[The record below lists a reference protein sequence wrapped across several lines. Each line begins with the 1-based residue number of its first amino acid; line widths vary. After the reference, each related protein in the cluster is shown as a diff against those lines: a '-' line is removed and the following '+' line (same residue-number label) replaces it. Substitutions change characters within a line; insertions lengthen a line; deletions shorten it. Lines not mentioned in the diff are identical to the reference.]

1 MWLESTSFPDG
12 GVIPEEFVF
21 GVPDSEAHVTFGPN
35 RNPHLAWGDLPA
47 ETQSVFV
54 TCVDGDVPTVA
65 DDVNQENREVPADL
79 PRADFVHWVIVDLPV
94 QPGEIAAGEFSSEVT
109 PRGKDGSGPR
119 GRQGVN
125 DYTSWFSGDPDMDGT
140 YLGYDGPCPPWND
153 ARVHRYQFTV
163 VALDIASLPVDD
175 GFTVEDVRRVADGH
189 ILGSA
194 TITGSYSL
202 NPQLRG

>member
-21 GVPDSEAHVTFGPN
+21 GVPDPEAHATFGPN

-109 PRGKDGSGPR
+109 PRGKDGKGPR

-153 ARVHRYQFTV
+153 SLMHHYHFTV
-163 VALDIASLPVDD
+163 YAID
-175 GFTVEDVRRVADGH
+175 VE
-189 ILGSA
+189 
-194 TITGSYSL
+194 SL
-202 NPQLRG
+202 NLNARFDGNEARAAMQGHVLAESEHVGTYTLNPDL